1 MKQIERYIF
10 GRIATIT
17 LWSASLITILALTTQ
32 VLIRV
37 DVLTTSGSAVVTFL
51 VLAASLIPKML
62 LLVAPFA
69 LLIGVGRVLTTMNDD
84 SELVVIE
91 ASGGTSKFIA
101 RPVLYLSILIAV
113 LTLIVANI
121 VGPMA
126 ARNLYTT
133 LSGANS
139 DILSIAVS
147 SGGFQRIEDDL
158 YIQVSEKLAGGE
170 MSGIFLSDR
179 RDPAA
184 ELIYYARSGAIV
196 KTDNADLIV
205 MRDGQIHRSD
215 KNGNPGSIIQF
226 SSYALDMQ
234 SFIPSSPFAGLR
246 PEELFL
252 TQLMDPANAGEINV
266 GWQRFYPFHIHNRL
280 SSWLYPIA
288 FGLIMVAFLGRAQSH
303 RAEQIHRT
311 STAVLCCIAVRL
323 AGGFALEQTEKHPEA
338 AIFAYLLPIAVI
350 IYFSFIIIR
359 GRGIKLPKFWIRF
372 GENFL
377 LLFDKIVRRPK
388 IEVSAT
394 NIDRVSAP

>member
-69 LLIGVGRVLTTMNDD
+69 LLIGVGRILTTMNDD

-101 RPVLYLSILIAV
+101 RPVLYLSILIAIV
-113 LTLIVANI
+113 TLLVANI
-121 VGPMA
+121 IGPMA
-126 ARNLYTT
+126 ARNLYSTI
-133 LSGANS
+133 SGANS
-139 DILSIAVS
+139 DIISIAVS

-196 KTDNADLIV
+196 KTDTADLII

-215 KNGNPGSIIQF
+215 KHGNPGSIIKF

-252 TQLMDPANAGEINV
+252 PQLLDPDNAGEINL
-266 GWQRFYPFHIHNRL
+266 GWKRLYPFHIHNRL

-288 FGLIMVAFLGRAQSH
+288 FGLVMVAFLGRAQSH

-311 STAVLCCIAVRL
+311 STAVLCCIAIRL
-323 AGGFALEQTEKHPEA
+323 AGGYGLEQTEIHPEA
-338 AIFAYLLPIAVI
+338 AIFAYLVPIVAI
-350 IYFSFIIIR
+350 IYFGLLILL
-359 GRGIKLPKFWIRF
+359 GRSIKLPKFWIRLS
-372 GENFL
+372 ENVL
-377 LLFDKIVRRPK
+377 LLLSKIFHRQKFKASKSV
-388 IEVSAT
+388 VGGVNAT
-394 NIDRVSAP
+394 